1 MLTLAICWGCKVSC
15 SEREINM
22 ETYFKNMRAEEGT
35 KEKLIQD
42 LIILVHD
49 AEDLI
54 RATGENLSEKAKV
67 DLIAALERV
76 KASCHRIEKEAV
88 AVAKTTDRIVRD
100 HPYGSMGIGFAGGL
114 VVGMLLRR

>member
-1 MLTLAICWGCKVSC
+1 VSK
-15 SEREINM
+15 EKNM
-22 ETYFKNMRAEEGT
+22 ETYFKNMSAEEGT

-54 RATGENLSEKAKV
+54 KATGENLSDKAKE
-67 DLIAALERV
+67 DLIAALDRV
-76 KASCHRIEKEAV
+76 KASCQRIEKEAV

-100 HPYGSMGIGFAGGL
+100 HPYESMGIGFAGGL
-114 VVGMLLRR
+114 IMGMLLRR